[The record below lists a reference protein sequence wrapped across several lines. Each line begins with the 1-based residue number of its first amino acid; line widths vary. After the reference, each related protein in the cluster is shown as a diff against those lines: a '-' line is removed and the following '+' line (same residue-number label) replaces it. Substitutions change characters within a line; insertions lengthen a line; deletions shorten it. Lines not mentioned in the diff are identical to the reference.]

1 MKLIPVEPNLIFKV
15 RKFKMETKAAKTIG
29 IIVGCFVLCWL
40 PFFSIY
46 ITRLSPN
53 FYKTSK
59 IVNPIQCFRA
69 ACTNCVP
76 DLLFSVFFWYGEKY
90 SKRIYIFSRP
100 DVIQST
106 ENTCVCGFGYIK
118 IKLPSIK

>member
-1 MKLIPVEPNLIFKV
+1 MTVKKLRLRSNLIFKV

-46 ITRLSPN
+46 ITRLSQNSP
-53 FYKTSK
+53 KE
-59 IVNPIQCFRA
+59 VNPIRCFRA

-76 DLLFSVFFWYGEKY
+76 DLLFSVFFW
-90 SKRIYIFSRP
+90 
-100 DVIQST
+100 
-106 ENTCVCGFGYIK
+106 
-118 IKLPSIK
+118 